1 MRIGGEHRMQLGIPR
16 DESLHYIG
24 HGQLESSP
32 ASTSVLHVISHEL
45 GHVAEFRSEA
55 MRDRAEI
62 RSLDMKIHYEFRN
75 GKLVAV
81 SGETQAVT
89 AKKSEESSRK
99 NEIIQDNQKSAE
111 SAETS
116 REKETRQKEEKA
128 DSSKIRLEDKEKQIL
143 SEIRKIES
151 ELKTFETENQ
161 GAEQEKGFDST
172 RKTELEERK
181 RKLEMALNQEK
192 LKSILED
199 TMETFQELTDKQTQM
214 SLRILNA
221 NSSDKLGNLFD
232 EKA

>member
-89 AKKSEESSRK
+89 AKKSEETPRK
-99 NEIIQDNQKSAE
+99 NEMFQPLEE
-111 SAETS
+111 SPE
-116 REKETRQKEEKA
+116 EKEAVQKEEKA
-128 DSSKIRLEDKEKQIL
+128 DASKIRLEDKEKQIL

-161 GAEQEKGFDST
+161 GAEQEKGIDST

-199 TMETFQELTDKQTQM
+199 TMETFQELVDKQTQM

-232 EKA
+232 AKA